1 MKKPD
6 RAERVVAKYGER
18 SMDEYHTCVLTDREV
33 IGLLRKEH
41 AWMRRTI
48 QKRQRSIDGLATDLH
63 PDFVDGYTQ
72 ACVEFLYLL
81 DQRRK

>member
-1 MKKPD
+1 MKQPD

-41 AWMRRTI
+41 AWMRRMV
-48 QKRQRSIDGLATDLH
+48 KRMDDVHFSNMSED
-63 PDFVDGYTQ
+63 YQ
-72 ACVEFLYLL
+72 AGMHHAYCNVMAQLN
-81 DQRRK
+81 QRRK